1 MLRHAEVLDK
11 KSIYGRSN
19 IGIKKFDNDKKNRFQ
34 KCFSKIEYIYSSPA
48 KRCLQTFK
56 EIWPATKLP
65 KKDKRLWEQDFGDWE
80 GKLFS
85 ELPDLGILGN
95 EDLANF
101 SPPNGESFKDVCDRV
116 KPIIVEISKIALN
129 APVLVI
135 CHSGTIRAAIAMALE
150 NYSIPLKF
158 EINNLSLTRIRVLC
172 ETQYS
177 IISTNELI

>member
-19 IGIKKFDNDKKNRFQ
+19 IGIKKLDNDKKNRFQ
-34 KCFSKIEYIYSSPA
+34 KYFSKIENIYTSPA

-85 ELPDLGILGN
+85 ELPDLGILDN
-95 EDLANF
+95 DDLANF
-101 SPPNGESFKDVCDRV
+101 LPPNGESFKNVCDRV
-116 KPIIVEISKIALN
+116 KPAIIEISKIALN

-135 CHSGTIRAAIAMALE
+135 CHAGTIRATIALALE
-150 NYSIPLKF
+150 NYSVPLKF
-158 EINNLSLTRIRVLC
+158 EINNLSLTRIRVLSD
-172 ETQYS
+172 TQYS
-177 IISTNELI
+177 VISTNELV

>member
-19 IGIKKFDNDKKNRFQ
+19 IGIKKLDNDKKNRFQ
-34 KCFSKIEYIYSSPA
+34 KYFSKIENIYTSPA

-85 ELPDLGILGN
+85 ELPDLGILDN
-95 EDLANF
+95 EDLVNF
-101 SPPNGESFKDVCDRV
+101 SPPNGESFKNVCDRV
-116 KPIIVEISKIALN
+116 KPAIIEISKIALN

-135 CHSGTIRAAIAMALE
+135 CHAGTIRATIALALE
-150 NYSIPLKF
+150 NYSVPLKF
-158 EINNLSLTRIRVLC
+158 EINNLSLTRIRVLSD
-172 ETQYS
+172 TQYS
-177 IISTNELI
+177 IISTNELV

>member
-19 IGIKKFDNDKKNRFQ
+19 IGIKKLDNDKKNRFQ
-34 KCFSKIEYIYSSPA
+34 KYFSKIENIYTSPA

-80 GKLFS
+80 GELFS
-85 ELPDLGILGN
+85 ELPDLGILDN

-101 SPPNGESFKDVCDRV
+101 LPPNGESFKNVCDRV
-116 KPIIVEISKIALN
+116 KPAIIEISKIALN

-135 CHSGTIRAAIAMALE
+135 CHAGTIRATIALALE
-150 NYSIPLKF
+150 NYSVPLKF
-158 EINNLSLTRIRVLC
+158 EINNLSLTRIRVLSD
-172 ETQYS
+172 TQYS
-177 IISTNELI
+177 IISTNELV

>member
-1 MLRHAEVLDK
+1 MMRHAEVLDK

-19 IGIKKFDNDKKNRFQ
+19 IGIKKLDNDKKNRFQ
-34 KCFSKIEYIYSSPA
+34 KYFSKIENIHTSPA

-56 EIWPATKLP
+56 EIWPATKFP

-85 ELPDLGILGN
+85 ELPDLGILDN

-101 SPPNGESFKDVCDRV
+101 LPPNGESFKNVCDRV
-116 KPIIVEISKIALN
+116 KPAIIEISKIALN

-135 CHSGTIRAAIAMALE
+135 CHAGTIRATIALALE
-150 NYSIPLKF
+150 NYSVPLKF
-158 EINNLSLTRIRVLC
+158 EINNLSLTRIRVLSD
-172 ETQYS
+172 TQYS
-177 IISTNELI
+177 IISTNELV